1 MKQYRVQI
9 TDSALQDMEMIYIY
23 IAEQLLAPDYAM
35 GQYDRI
41 AEAIESLQIF
51 PERVRLMDSAP
62 ERSLGLRRMTVDIYS
77 VFYSVSDGIVKVVRV
92 LYSASDIEK
101 RLLDL

>member
-35 GQYDRI
+35 GQMI
-41 AEAIESLQIF
+41 ASQKLSKAFSSFQ
-51 PERVRLMDSAP
+51 SACG
-62 ERSLGLRRMTVDIYS
+62 SWTLLRKGPWGS
-77 VFYSVSDGIVKVVRV
+77 G
-92 LYSASDIEK
+92 E
-101 RLLDL
+101 

>member
-62 ERSLGLRRMTVDIYS
+62 GKVLGAPANDR
-77 VFYSVSDGIVKVVRV
+77 
-92 LYSASDIEK
+92 
-101 RLLDL
+101 

>member
-41 AEAIESLQIF
+41 AEAIGSFQ
-51 PERVRLMDSAP
+51 SACG
-62 ERSLGLRRMTVDIYS
+62 SWTLLRKGPWGS
-77 VFYSVSDGIVKVVRV
+77 G
-92 LYSASDIEK
+92 E
-101 RLLDL
+101 